1 MKNVN
6 NIIGIILIAYF
17 GALFVILA
25 FLWKYLPIWES
36 VLLGIWAIASL
47 LAGYFTAWLRFKF
60 KSLNDN

>member
-6 NIIGIILIAYF
+6 NIIGITLIAYF

-36 VLLGIWAIASL
+36 VLLGIWAIA
-47 LAGYFTAWLRFKF
+47 
-60 KSLNDN
+60 